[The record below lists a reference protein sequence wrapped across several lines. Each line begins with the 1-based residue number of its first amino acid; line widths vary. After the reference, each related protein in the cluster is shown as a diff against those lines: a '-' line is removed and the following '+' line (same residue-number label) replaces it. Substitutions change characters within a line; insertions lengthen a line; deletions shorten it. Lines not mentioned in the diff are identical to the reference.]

1 MNINKSILK
10 NQTSFVSVKEL
21 LRVENILKN
30 YQLKDYEEK
39 PNVSSID
46 LIITIEQS
54 NAQIENLNNVHSL
67 FREELSNKEIINITI
82 KINLFKCKIEGTI
95 EELSHKINFAE
106 ECDICVN
113 TDSILNND
121 KKSECRLDDIKF
133 KKCRFDKIYIKNSSY
148 NHIIFK
154 SNDNIIE
161 NLRIENIDNNK
172 DCKFIFNRVGL
183 KLLSIKN
190 ATFNNDFIIQNNFEE
205 DTKFFIEDSIFE
217 KNFFYTR
224 CNSRKNFFLKN
235 VTFNSNVN
243 LSNTTVKDISL
254 EEVYFDESKT
264 IDFTGFTILY
274 KKEIN
279 SSTFRKIKLFLEKRG
294 NKIESNEYHS
304 YEMKARKFGL
314 KYKGT
319 IEEKIV
325 FFLNDNISN
334 HGLSWLQTLFW
345 VLVIGF
351 FYSGTFM
358 SSININSILEY
369 HIIPL
374 VLTSIFSYFFIT
386 FMINM
391 KENNREEVVKQFST
405 WQMGLIYYVM
415 IFIRFCLPLICAVYF
430 YFSINEFDIK
440 PFFNFINVI
449 DFNKSNVSYETK
461 TISRLI
467 MIYLIYHFIIAWR
480 KDTKK

>member
-1 MNINKSILK
+1 MNINQSILK
-10 NQTSFVSVKEL
+10 NQSFYILVNEL
-21 LRVENILKN
+21 LRVEDILKG
-30 YQLKDYEEK
+30 YQLKDYQEK
-39 PNVSSID
+39 TNGNRID
-46 LIITIEQS
+46 LIITIEQ
-54 NAQIENLNNVHSL
+54 NNTQVKNLNNIHTL
-67 FREELSNKEIINITI
+67 FREKLSIETIINITI

-95 EELSHKINFAE
+95 EELSNKINFAE
-106 ECDICVN
+106 ECDICV
-113 TDSILNND
+113 TADTILNND
-121 KKSECRLDDIKF
+121 KKSECQIDDRTF

-148 NHIIFK
+148 NYIIFK
-154 SNDNIIE
+154 SNNNVIE
-161 NLRIENIDNNK
+161 NLRIENIDNDK
-172 DCKFIFNRVGL
+172 DCKFILNRVGL
-183 KLLSIKN
+183 KFLSINN
-190 ATFNNDFIIQNNFEE
+190 ATFNNDFTIQNNFEQ
-205 DTKFFIEDSIFE
+205 DTMFFIEDSIFE

-224 CNSRKNFFLKN
+224 CHSSKNFSLKN

-243 LSNTTVKDISL
+243 LSNTTVKSIFL

-264 IDFTGFTILY
+264 IDFTNITILY
-274 KKEIN
+274 QKEIY
-279 SSTFRKIKLFLEKRG
+279 STTFRKIKLFLEKRG
-294 NKIESNEYHS
+294 NKIESNNFHS
-304 YEMKARKFGL
+304 YEMKARRFEL

-358 SSININSILEY
+358 SSININGILEY

-374 VLTSIFSYFFIT
+374 VLTSVISYFFIT

-415 IFIRFCLPLICAVYF
+415 IFIRFCLPLICAAYF
-430 YFSINEFDIK
+430 YYSINGFDIK